1 MHEKLSDSQG
11 RVIGINL
18 NIVPWPLT
26 IYVNVSPISIGA
38 SMRLNC
44 DIYI

>member
-11 RVIGINL
+11 RVKGINL
-18 NIVPWPLT
+18 NIVLLLLT

-38 SMRLNC
+38 SMKLNY